1 MEPQDLVMCWFR
13 FIRSEGGI
21 HPADEYYYICQKC
34 QESRLINSI
43 VHRTTECVNNPFR
56 PHIPVDLER
65 RIRDEDN
72 RPRIVPLATI
82 QHSNLYCL
90 EDCVLCERCFR
101 EYYEV
106 LVDAGERTKP
116 APPPGYASITVKEP
130 ITCLVKARK
139 GHNTKSARGAKVVLA
154 PFFPEQ

>member
-13 FIRSEGGI
+13 FIRSEGDI
-21 HPADEYYYICQKC
+21 HPADEYFYICQSC
-34 QESRLINSI
+34 QKSRLVNSI

-56 PHIPVDLER
+56 SHIPIDLER
-65 RIRDEDN
+65 RIRDKDDN
-72 RPRIVPLATI
+72 CPRMVPLATI
-82 QHSNLYCL
+82 QCSNLYCL
-90 EDCVLCERCFR
+90 EDYVLCERCFR

-106 LVDAGERTKP
+106 LVDTGEIAASP
-116 APPPGYASITVKEP
+116 QGYASITVKEP